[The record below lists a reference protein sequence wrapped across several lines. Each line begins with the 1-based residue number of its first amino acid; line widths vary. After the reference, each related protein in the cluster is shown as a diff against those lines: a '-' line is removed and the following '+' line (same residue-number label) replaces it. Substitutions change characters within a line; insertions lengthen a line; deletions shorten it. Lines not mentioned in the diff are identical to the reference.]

1 MSRIGKLPVE
11 IPDKVKVN
19 IENGTYIKVEGPLG
33 KIEKRFP
40 DVVEIINE
48 DNKIIV
54 KKKEDNRFAKAMWG
68 TARAIIN
75 NMVIGVTKGF
85 EKKLEINGV
94 GYRAEL
100 KGKILKLTL
109 GYSHP
114 IEYPI
119 PEDIEIK
126 VDRNIITVK
135 GKDKEKVGQVAAI
148 IRSFRKPDP
157 YKVKGIKYVDEVII
171 RKAGKAGK

>member
-19 IENGTYIKVEGPLG
+19 IENGNVVKVEGPLG
-33 KIEKRFP
+33 KMERKFP
-40 DVVEIINE
+40 DAVEIVMEN
-48 DNKIIV
+48 NKIIV
-54 KKKEDNRFAKAMWG
+54 KKKTDNRFAKAMWG
-68 TARAIIN
+68 TARALIN
-75 NMVIGVTKGF
+75 NMVIGVSKGF

-100 KGKILKLTL
+100 KGKVLNLTL

-157 YKVKGIKYVDEVII
+157 YKLKGIKYVDEVII

>member
-1 MSRIGKLPVE
+1 MSRIGKLPVD
-11 IPDKVKVN
+11 IPEKVNVN
-19 IENGTYIKVEGPLG
+19 IEENYVKVEGPLG
-33 KIEKRFP
+33 KLEKKFP
-40 DVVEIINE
+40 DVVEII
-48 DNKIIV
+48 
-54 KKKEDNRFAKAMWG
+54 KEDNRVIVKKREESRFARAMWG
-68 TARAIIN
+68 TARALIN
-75 NMVIGVTKGF
+75 NMVIGVSKGF
-85 EKKLEINGV
+85 EKQLEINGV
-94 GYRAEL
+94 GYRAEV
-100 KGKILKLTL
+100 KGKTLNLSL

-114 IEYPI
+114 IEFPI

-157 YKVKGIKYVDEVII
+157 YKVKGIKYVDEIII

>member
-19 IENGTYIKVEGPLG
+19 IENGNVVKVEGPLG
-33 KIEKRFP
+33 KMERKFP
-40 DVVEIINE
+40 DAVEIVME

-54 KKKEDNRFAKAMWG
+54 KKKTDNRFAKAMWG
-68 TARAIIN
+68 TARALIN
-75 NMVIGVTKGF
+75 NMVIGVSKGF

-100 KGKILKLTL
+100 KGKVLNLTL

-126 VDRNIITVK
+126 VDRNIIIVK

-157 YKVKGIKYVDEVII
+157 YKLKGIKYVDEVII